1 MREIRR
7 LVAMVLNLLDLVEND
22 SNQSIVNQ
30 IRGLLYEI
38 RELTKEV

>member
-1 MREIRR
+1 MTEIRR
-7 LVAMVLNLLDLVEND
+7 LVTMALNLLDVIENNR
-22 SNQSIVNQ
+22 NQSVVNQ

>member
-1 MREIRR
+1 MIEIIR
-7 LVAMVLNLLDLVEND
+7 LVAMALNLLDLIENER
-22 SNQSIVNQ
+22 NQSVVNQ